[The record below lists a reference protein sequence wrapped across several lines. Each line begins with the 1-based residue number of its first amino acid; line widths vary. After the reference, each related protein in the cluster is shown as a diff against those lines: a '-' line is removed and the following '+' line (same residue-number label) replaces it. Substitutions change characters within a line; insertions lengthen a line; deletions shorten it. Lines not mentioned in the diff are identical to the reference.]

1 MINTEKPATVGK
13 MVAQDYRKA
22 NVFKSFGIDFCC
34 GGGITLDKACEIYK
48 VDLDELKGALA
59 KIDVSVE
66 SKAKDFDNWPV
77 DKLVDY
83 IVNEHHTYVKAAI
96 PIVREYVNKV
106 KSVHGENKPNVSE
119 IADLFNALADEL
131 TGHLQKEEIILFPYI
146 KKMAAVKNGET
157 VEGAHFGNVKN
168 PVSAMMH
175 EHDNAGEILH
185 RIEELTEGYHPPVG
199 ACATHTVS
207 YATLK
212 EFGEDLMTHI
222 HLENNI
228 LFPKAIELE
237 KELMA

>member
-1 MINTEKPATVGK
+1 MIDTENPTTVGRL
-13 MVAQDYRKA
+13 VAEDYRKA

-34 GGGITLDKACEIYK
+34 GGGISLEKACEIYK

-59 KIDVSVE
+59 KIDATVE
-66 SKAKDFDNWPV
+66 NKAKDFDSWPM

-83 IVNEHHTYVKAAI
+83 IVDEHHAYVKSAI

-131 TGHLQKEEIILFPYI
+131 TAHLQKEEMMLFPYI
-146 KKMAAVKNGET
+146 KQLEAAKNGS
-157 VEGAHFGNVKN
+157 AFGGSPFGSVSN
-168 PVSAMMH
+168 PISMMMH

-185 RIEELTEGYHPPVG
+185 EIEDLTEGYNPPVG

-212 EFGEDLMTHI
+212 EFGDDLMTHI

-228 LFPKAIELE
+228 LFPKAIAVE
-237 KELMA
+237 KELVG